1 MKKNKSILKLLAVF
15 LVLTLAVG
23 AFCFSSAAASEKRSG
38 DYGYTVLKDGTA
50 QIVKYYGKSAEI
62 TVPSKL
68 DGKTV
73 SGIGNNAFELN
84 DKLTSVVIP
93 SSVKKIGEMAFYYC
107 ENLKSVTLPK
117 GITTIE
123 YATFSVCSKLSKIN
137 LPAGLTRIAERAFYC
152 AGLTKVTL
160 PDSVKTI
167 ASEAFSSCQELLEV
181 VLPESATDL
190 GDSAFSNCQIL
201 KKATL
206 PSKLKKIPDG
216 LFSQCYELETV
227 NFPSG
232 LTEIGFGAFYMT
244 GITAAPLPNTVK
256 VIGEEAFNWA
266 QKLKSVNLPEG
277 LTEISNRAFSGTT
290 LESVKLPSTI
300 KRIGYGAFSG
310 AMIKEVNVP
319 NGVTEIWQEAFDG
332 CHQLKK
338 VTIPDTVTYLGDSIF
353 KNCDALTD
361 VRLSSKLKEIPDFA
375 FRECRTLKK
384 IVIPNSVTKIGN
396 NAFSMCPVLE
406 DVTLPSK
413 LKELGDTAFY
423 WCFKLSSLTLP
434 DTVEKVGYLAFRNT
448 AIKTMNCPKSLKK
461 CGYNPFLYTPFSAEQ
476 SKGGIYWGKWL
487 IGYEFFPDIYDEE
500 TDTWK
505 ETKVSIKDGTV
516 GIANHTFCPVYEET
530 YPYNIKSIKIPD
542 SVKYIGD
549 MAFHSAD
556 FTTLTIPDSVIDI
569 GDYAFSSCDKLTKLT
584 LSKNLKLIR
593 NHVFANCTSLKT
605 IKIPASVQEIES
617 QAFWNTKALND
628 QKGNK
633 SEYVD
638 NWLISVNEVS
648 NYKYTVKDG
657 VVGIAD
663 YAVHPTIYDVTVP
676 KSVKYIPPYT
686 FGYGFSGASYKK
698 LRDQDFV
705 LRCESGS
712 AALEYAKK
720 NGLHYK
726 LLGCSHERISGWITD
741 EKATVYA
748 PGKRHKACLD
758 CGKTVKTGT
767 IAQLK
772 CSAPKLK
779 AATAVSGGVKITW
792 SKVTGADYYNVYRK
806 TAKTSWV
813 KLSKTSS
820 TSYTDKTAKSGTK
833 YTYTVRALN
842 AAGSSSYDK
851 TGISIQLKCSA
862 PKLKKAYNVSAGVK
876 ITWSKSTGANYYNVY
891 RKTAKTSWEKIGKTS
906 STSYTDKTAK
916 SGTKYTYTVRAV
928 NAAGS
933 SSYNKTGVSVKYLAA
948 TKVTVKAAAKK
959 VSVSWKKTAGAD
971 GYVVYRKVGNGSY
984 KELKTIKSAKTLAFA
999 DKSVKKGTTYTYR
1012 VKAYSGKT
1020 YSAVATSKAVKA
1032 K

>member
-1 MKKNKSILKLLAVF
+1 MKKTKEFLKPLVFFLA
-15 LVLTLAVG
+15 LTLVFSV
-23 AFCFSSAAASEKRSG
+23 FCFSAAAAEKRSG
-38 DYGYTVLKDGTA
+38 DYGYTVLKDGTV
-50 QIVKYYGKSAEI
+50 QIVKYYGKAAQL

-68 DGKTV
+68 DGKPV

-84 DKLTSVVIP
+84 DKLTSVIIP

-123 YATFSVCSKLSKIN
+123 YATFSVCPALSKIS

-181 VLPESATDL
+181 VLPKSATDL
-190 GDSAFSNCQIL
+190 GDSAFSNCQSL

-227 NFPSG
+227 SFPSG
-232 LTEIGFGAFYMT
+232 LTEIGFGAFSFT
-244 GITAAPLPNTVK
+244 AITKAPLPNTVK
-256 VIGEEAFNWA
+256 KIGEEAFSWA

-277 LTEISNRAFSGTT
+277 LTEISNRAFNATQ
-290 LESVKLPSTI
+290 LESIKLPGTI
-300 KRIGYGAFSG
+300 KKIGFGAFSG

-319 NGVTEIWQEAFDG
+319 NGVTEIWQEAFMG
-332 CHQLKK
+332 CRQLKK
-338 VTIPDTVTYLGDSIF
+338 VTMPDTLTYLGDSIF
-353 KNCDALTD
+353 QNCDALTD

-384 IVIPNSVTKIGN
+384 IVIPDSVTRIGN

-406 DVTLPSK
+406 DVTMPSK

-423 WCFKLSSLTLP
+423 WCFELSSLTLP
-434 DTVEKVGYLAFRNT
+434 DTVEKVGYLAFRST
-448 AIKTMNCPKSLKK
+448 AIKTINCPKSLKK
-461 CGYNPFLYTPFSAEQ
+461 CGYNPFLDTPFSAAQ
-476 SKGGIYWGKWL
+476 TKGGIYWGKWL
-487 IGYEFFPDIYDEE
+487 IGYEFFPDIYDYE

-516 GIANHTFCPVYEET
+516 GIANHTFCPVYQET
-530 YPYNIKSIKIPD
+530 YTYNIKSIKIPD

-549 MAFHSAD
+549 MAFNGAD

-569 GDYAFSSCDKLTKLT
+569 GDYAFAGCYSLTKLK
-584 LSKNLKLIR
+584 LSENLKLIR

-605 IKIPASVQEIES
+605 IKIPASVQEIEG
-617 QAFWNTKALND
+617 QAFWNTKTLND
-628 QKGNK
+628 QEGKQNV
-633 SEYVD
+633 YVD
-638 NWLISVNEVS
+638 NWLISVNKVE

-657 VVGIAD
+657 VVGIANN
-663 YAVHPTIYDVTVP
+663 AVGYTIYDVTVP

-720 NGLHYK
+720 NGLHYV
-726 LLGCSHERISGWITD
+726 LIGCKHERISGWITD
-741 EKATVYA
+741 KKASVYA
-748 PGKRHKACLD
+748 PGTRHKACLG
-758 CGKTVKTGT
+758 CGKTVKTGAV
-767 IAQLK
+767 AQLK
-772 CSAPKLK
+772 CAAPKLK
-779 AATAVSGGVKITW
+779 KAYNVSGGVKITW
-792 SKVTGADYYNVYRK
+792 KKTAGADYYDVYRK
-806 TAKTSWV
+806 TAKTSWK
-813 KLSKTSS
+813 KLSRTSS
-820 TSYTDKTAKSGTK
+820 TSYTDKTAKSGT
-833 YTYTVRALN
+833 T
-842 AAGSSSYDK
+842 
-851 TGISIQLKCSA
+851 
-862 PKLKKAYNVSAGVK
+862 
-876 ITWSKSTGANYYNVY
+876 
-891 RKTAKTSWEKIGKTS
+891 
-906 STSYTDKTAK
+906 
-916 SGTKYTYTVRAV
+916 YTYTVRAV
-928 NAAGS
+928 NNAGS
-933 SSYNKTGVSVKYLAA
+933 SAYNKTGVSVKYLSAPKLTA
-948 TKVTVKAAAKK
+948 KAAAKK
-959 VSVSWKKTAGAD
+959 ITLSWKKTPGAA
-971 GYVVYRKVGNGSY
+971 GYVILRKEKGGSW
-984 KELKTIKSAKTLAFA
+984 KELRTIKNGKTVSFA
-999 DKSVKKGTTYTYR
+999 DKKVKKGVQYSYR
-1012 VKAYSGKT
+1012 IKAYSGKT
-1020 YSAVATSKAVKA
+1020 FSSVSSVSVKA

>member
-1 MKKNKSILKLLAVF
+1 MKKTKNFLKPLAVF
-15 LVLTLAVG
+15 LALTLAVA

-38 DYGYTVLKDGTA
+38 DYGYVLLSDGTA
-50 QIVKYYGKSAEI
+50 QIVKYYGKSAKL
-62 TVPSKL
+62 TLPSKL
-68 DGKTV
+68 DGKAV
-73 SGIGNNAFELN
+73 SSVGSGVFENNE
-84 DKLTSVVIP
+84 KLTSITIP
-93 SSVKKIGEMAFYYC
+93 SSVKTIGESAFSGC
-107 ENLKSVTLPK
+107 ENLKTVSLSKNLTSI
-117 GITTIE
+117 G
-123 YATFSVCSKLSKIN
+123 YAAFSVC
-137 LPAGLTRIAERAFYC
+137 PAISSITIPEGVTKIAERAFYC
-152 AGLTKVTL
+152 SGLTKLTL
-160 PDSVKTI
+160 PNSVKSI
-167 ASEAFSSCQELLEV
+167 GAESFASCQELLEV
-181 VLPESATDL
+181 TMGSGLSSI
-190 GDSAFSNCQIL
+190 GDSAFQDCQKL
-201 KKATL
+201 TKATL
-206 PSKLKKIPDG
+206 PSKLKKIPDN
-216 LFSQCYELETV
+216 LFASCLELKTV

-232 LTEIGFGAFYMT
+232 LTEIGFGAFSST
-244 GITAAPLPNTVK
+244 AITAAPLPNTVK

-277 LTEISNRAFSGTT
+277 LTEISNRAFSATA

-300 KRIGYGAFSG
+300 KKIGLGAFSG

-319 NGVTEIWQEAFDG
+319 NGVTEIWQEAFMG
-332 CHQLKK
+332 CRQLKK

-353 KNCDALTD
+353 QNCDALTD
-361 VRLSSKLKEIPDFA
+361 VRLSQKLKEIPGFA
-375 FRECRTLKK
+375 FRQCRTLKK
-384 IVIPNSVTKIGN
+384 IVIPDSVTKIGN

-406 DVTLPSK
+406 DVTMSSK

-434 DTVEKVGYLAFRNT
+434 DTVEQVGLLAFENT
-448 AIKTMNCPKSLKK
+448 AIKAINCPKSLKK
-461 CGYNPFLYTPFSAEQ
+461 CGYNPFLGAPFSTEQ

-487 IGYEFFPDIYDEE
+487 IGYEFFPDIYDYE
-500 TDTWK
+500 TDTYK

-516 GIANHTFCPVYEET
+516 GIANHTFSPVYAGT
-530 YPYNIKSIKIPD
+530 YPYVIRSITIPD

-549 MAFHSAD
+549 MAFHGAE
-556 FTTLTIPDSVIDI
+556 FTSLTIPDSVTDI
-569 GDYAFSSCDKLTKLT
+569 GDYAFSGCYKLTKLT
-584 LSKNLKLIR
+584 LSKNLKIIR

-605 IKIPASVQEIES
+605 IKIPASVQEIEGL
-617 QAFWNTKALND
+617 AFWNTKALND

-638 NWLISVNEVS
+638 NWLISVNEAS
-648 NYKYTVKDG
+648 NYTYTVKDG
-657 VVGIAD
+657 VVGIANN
-663 YAVHPTIYDVTVP
+663 AVHPMIYDVTIP

-686 FGYGFSGASYKK
+686 FGFSSSSIK
-698 LRDQDFV
+698 LRDEDFV

-712 AALEYAKK
+712 AAHDYAKK

-726 LLGCSHERISGWITD
+726 LLGCSHTRISGWITD

-758 CGKTVKTGT
+758 CGKTVKTGV

-792 SKVTGADYYNVYRK
+792 SKTTGADYYNVYRK
-806 TAKTSWV
+806 TEKTSWERIG
-813 KLSKTSS
+813 KTSS

-833 YTYTVRALN
+833 YIYTVRAVN
-842 AAGSSSYDK
+842 AAGSSSYNK
-851 TGISIQLKCSA
+851 TGISIQLKCAA

-876 ITWSKSTGANYYNVY
+876 ITWKKSTGANYYNVY
-891 RKTAKTSWEKIGKTS
+891 RKTAKTSWKRIGKTS

-948 TKVTVKAAAKK
+948 TKVTAKAASKK

-971 GYVVYRKVGNGSY
+971 GYVVYRKAGNGSY
-984 KELKTIKSAKTLAFA
+984 KVLQTIKSAKTLTFA

-1020 YSAVATSKAVKA
+1020 YSAAAASKAVKA

>member
-1 MKKNKSILKLLAVF
+1 MKKNKSFLKPLAIF
-15 LVLTLAVG
+15 IALTLVFA

-68 DGKTV
+68 GGKSV

-137 LPAGLTRIAERAFYC
+137 LPSGLTKIAERAFYC
-152 AGLTKVTL
+152 AGLTKLTL

-167 ASEAFSSCQELLEV
+167 ASEAFSSCHELLEV
-181 VLPESATDL
+181 TLPESATDL

-244 GITAAPLPNTVK
+244 DITAAPLPNTVK

-300 KRIGYGAFSG
+300 KRIGLGAFSG

-413 LKELGDTAFY
+413 LRELGDTAFY

-461 CGYNPFLYTPFSAEQ
+461 CGYNPFLDTPFSTEQ

-487 IGYEFFPDIYDEE
+487 IGYEFFPDIYDYE
-500 TDTWK
+500 TDTYK
-505 ETKVSIKDGTV
+505 ETKVTIKDGTV
-516 GIANHTFCPVYEET
+516 GIANHTFSPVYEGT
-530 YPYNIKSIKIPD
+530 YPYVIRSISIPS

-549 MAFHSAD
+549 MAFHGAEFAS
-556 FTTLTIPDSVIDI
+556 LTIPDSVTDI
-569 GDYAFSSCDKLTKLT
+569 GDYAFSGCYKLTKLT
-584 LSKNLKLIR
+584 LSKNLKIIR

-605 IKIPASVQEIES
+605 IKIPASVREIEGL
-617 QAFWNTKALND
+617 AFWNTKALND
-628 QKGNK
+628 QNGNK

-638 NWLISVNEVS
+638 NWLISVNEAS

-657 VVGIAD
+657 VVGIANN
-663 YAVHPTIYDVTVP
+663 AVHPLLYDVTVP
-676 KSVKYIPPYT
+676 KSVKYIPQYT

-698 LRDQDFV
+698 LRDSDFV

-720 NGLHYK
+720 NDLNYK
-726 LLGCSHERISGWITD
+726 LIGGCKHERISGWITD
-741 EKATVYA
+741 QKATVYA
-748 PGKRHKACLD
+748 PGTKHKACLD
-758 CGKTVKTGT
+758 CKKTVKKGT

-779 AATAVSGGVKITW
+779 KASNVSGGVKVTW
-792 SKVTGADYYNVYRK
+792 SKTAGADYYNVYRK
-806 TAKTSWV
+806 T
-813 KLSKTSS
+813 SKT
-820 TSYTDKTAKSGTK
+820 DWK
-833 YTYTVRALN
+833 
-842 AAGSSSYDK
+842 
-851 TGISIQLKCSA
+851 
-862 PKLKKAYNVSAGVK
+862 
-876 ITWSKSTGANYYNVY
+876 
-891 RKTAKTSWEKIGKTS
+891 KIGKTS

-916 SGTKYTYTVRAV
+916 SGTKYSYTVRAV
-928 NAAGS
+928 NNAGS
-933 SSYNKTGVSVKYLAA
+933 SSYNKTGVSVKYLAK
-948 TKVTVKAAAKK
+948 TKVTTKAAAKK
-959 VSVSWKKTAGAD
+959 MTVTWKKTAGAD
-971 GYVVYRKVGNGSY
+971 GYVIYRKAGNGDF
-984 KELKTIKSAKTLAFA
+984 KELKTIKKGTTVSFT
-999 DKSVKKGTTYTYR
+999 DKSVKKGTKYTYR
-1012 VKAYSGKT
+1012 IKAYSGKT
-1020 YSAVATSKAVKA
+1020 FSAAATGSAVKA

>member
-68 DGKTV
+68 GGKSV
-73 SGIGNNAFELN
+73 SSVGSSAFEN
-84 DKLTSVVIP
+84 NEKLTSVTIP
-93 SSVKKIGEMAFYYC
+93 SSVKTIGESAFSGC
-107 ENLKSVTLPK
+107 ESLKTVSLSKSLTSI
-117 GITTIE
+117 G
-123 YATFSVCSKLSKIN
+123 YAAFSVCPALSSIIIPEGVTKI
-137 LPAGLTRIAERAFYC
+137 GERAFYC
-152 AGLTKVTL
+152 SGLTKLTL
-160 PDSVKTI
+160 PSTVKSI
-167 ASEAFSSCQELLEV
+167 GAESFSSCQELLEV
-181 VLPESATDL
+181 TMGSGLSSI
-190 GDSAFSNCQIL
+190 GDSAFESCQKL
-201 KKATL
+201 TKATL
-206 PSKLKKIPDG
+206 PSKLKKIPDK
-216 LFSQCYELETV
+216 LFASCGELKTV
-227 NFPSG
+227 NFPTG
-232 LTEIGFGAFYMT
+232 LTEIGFGAFSST
-244 GITAAPLPNTVK
+244 AITAAPLPNTVK
-256 VIGEEAFNWA
+256 VIGEEAFSWA
-266 QKLKSVNLPEG
+266 QELKSVNLPEG
-277 LTEISNRAFSGTT
+277 LTEISNRAFNATT
-290 LESVKLPSTI
+290 LESVKLPGTI
-300 KRIGYGAFSG
+300 KKIGLGAFSG

-319 NGVTEIWQEAFDG
+319 NGVTEIWQEAFMG
-332 CHQLKK
+332 CRQLKK

-353 KNCDALTD
+353 QNCDALTD
-361 VRLSSKLKEIPDFA
+361 VRLSQKLKEIPGFA
-375 FRECRTLKK
+375 FSECRTLKK

-396 NAFSMCPVLE
+396 NAFNMCPVLE

-413 LKELGDTAFY
+413 LRELGDTAFF
-423 WCFKLSSLTLP
+423 WCFKLSSLSLP
-434 DTVEKVGYLAFRNT
+434 DTVEKVGYLAFENT
-448 AIKTMNCPKSLKK
+448 AIKTINCPKSLKK
-461 CGYNPFLYTPFSAEQ
+461 CGYNPFLDTPFSTEQ
-476 SKGGIYWGKWL
+476 PKGGIYWGKWL
-487 IGYEFFPDIYDEE
+487 IGYEFFPDIYDYE
-500 TDTWK
+500 TDTYK

-516 GIANHTFCPVYEET
+516 GIANHTFSPVYAGT
-530 YPYNIKSIKIPD
+530 YPYVIRSISIPNG
-542 SVKYIGD
+542 VKYIGD
-549 MAFHSAD
+549 MAFHGAEFSS
-556 FTTLTIPDSVIDI
+556 LTIPDSVTDI
-569 GDYAFSSCDKLTKLT
+569 GDYAFSSCTKLTKLK
-584 LSKNLKLIR
+584 LSENLKLIR

-605 IKIPASVQEIES
+605 IKIPASVQEIEGL
-617 QAFWNTKALND
+617 AFWNTKALND
-628 QKGNK
+628 QNGNK

-638 NWLISVNEVS
+638 NWLISVNEAS

-657 VVGIAD
+657 VVGIANN
-663 YAVHPTIYDVTVP
+663 AVHPLLYDVTVP

-712 AALEYAKK
+712 AAHEYAKK

-806 TAKTSWV
+806 TEKTSWE
-813 KLSKTSS
+813 KLGKTSS
-820 TSYTDKTAKSGTK
+820 AYYTDNTAKSGTK

-862 PKLKKAYNVSAGVK
+862 PKLKKAANVSGGVK
-876 ITWSKSTGANYYNVY
+876 ITWSKTAGADYYNVY

-948 TKVTVKAAAKK
+948 TKVTAKAAAKK

>member
-1 MKKNKSILKLLAVF
+1 MKKTKEFLKPLVFFLA
-15 LVLTLAVG
+15 LTLVFSV
-23 AFCFSSAAASEKRSG
+23 FCFSAAAAEKRSG
-38 DYGYTVLKDGTA
+38 DYGYTVLKDGTV
-50 QIVKYYGKSAEI
+50 QIVKYYGKAAQL

-68 DGKTV
+68 DGKPV
-73 SGIGNNAFELN
+73 SAIG
-84 DKLTSVVIP
+84 D
-93 SSVKKIGEMAFYYC
+93 G
-107 ENLKSVTLPK
+107 
-117 GITTIE
+117 
-123 YATFSVCSKLSKIN
+123 
-137 LPAGLTRIAERAFYC
+137 AFYC
-152 AGLTKVTL
+152 GGFTKVIVPNT
-160 PDSVKTI
+160 VQKI
-167 ASEAFSSCQELLEV
+167 GSEAFASCQELLEV
-181 VLPESATDL
+181 TIGNNVTSI
-190 GDSAFSNCQIL
+190 GDSAFSNCQSL

-244 GITAAPLPNTVK
+244 DITAAPLPNTVK
-256 VIGEEAFNWA
+256 VIGEEAFSWA

-300 KRIGYGAFSG
+300 KRIGLGAFSG
-310 AMIKEVNVP
+310 AKIKEVNVP

-332 CHQLKK
+332 CRQLKK

-423 WCFKLSSLTLP
+423 WCFELSSLTLP

-461 CGYNPFLYTPFSAEQ
+461 CGYNPFLDTPFSTEQ

-487 IGYEFFPDIYDEE
+487 IGYEFFPDIYDYN
-500 TDTWK
+500 TDAWK

-530 YPYNIKSIKIPD
+530 YPYKIKSIKIPD

-549 MAFHSAD
+549 MAFNSAE
-556 FTTLTIPDSVIDI
+556 FTSLTIPDSVIDI
-569 GDYAFSSCDKLTKLT
+569 GEYAFSGCKNLAKLT

-605 IKIPASVQEIES
+605 IKIPESVQEIEGL
-617 QAFWNTKALND
+617 AFWNTKALND
-628 QKGNK
+628 QEGKQNV
-633 SEYVD
+633 YVD
-638 NWLISVNEVS
+638 NWLISVNKVE

-657 VVGIAD
+657 VVGIANN
-663 YAVHPTIYDVTVP
+663 AVGYTIYDVTVP

-720 NGLHYK
+720 NGLHYV
-726 LLGCSHERISGWITD
+726 LSGCKHERISGWITD
-741 EKATVYA
+741 KKASVYA
-748 PGKRHKACLD
+748 PGTRHKACLD
-758 CGKTVKTGT
+758 CGKTVKTGAV
-767 IAQLK
+767 AQLK
-772 CSAPKLK
+772 CAAPKLK
-779 AATAVSGGVKITW
+779 KAYNVSGGVKITW
-792 SKVTGADYYNVYRK
+792 KKTAGADYYDVYRK
-806 TAKTSWV
+806 TAKTSWK
-813 KLSKTSS
+813 KLSRTSS
-820 TSYTDKTAKSGTK
+820 TSYTDKTAKSGT
-833 YTYTVRALN
+833 T
-842 AAGSSSYDK
+842 
-851 TGISIQLKCSA
+851 
-862 PKLKKAYNVSAGVK
+862 
-876 ITWSKSTGANYYNVY
+876 
-891 RKTAKTSWEKIGKTS
+891 
-906 STSYTDKTAK
+906 
-916 SGTKYTYTVRAV
+916 YTYTVRAV
-928 NAAGS
+928 NNAGS
-933 SSYNKTGVSVKYLAA
+933 SAYNKAGVSVKYLSAPKLTA
-948 TKVTVKAAAKK
+948 KAAARK
-959 VSVSWKKTAGAD
+959 VKLSWKKTPGAA
-971 GYVVYRKVGNGSY
+971 GYVILRKEKGGSW
-984 KELKTIKSAKTLAFA
+984 KDLRTIKNGKTVSFA
-999 DKSVKKGTTYTYR
+999 DKKVKKGVQYSYR
-1012 VKAYSGKT
+1012 IKAYSGKT
-1020 YSAVATSKAVKA
+1020 FSAVSSISVKA